1 MTTTSNTPASP
12 VSPAKPAADGQ
23 LPGHKVL
30 TYSFGDVANNLS
42 FMMTS
47 MFLTVYMT
55 EIVGLSAGIAGA
67 IYGITKIWAGV
78 ADLIAGQT
86 VDRINTRWG
95 RLRPWLL
102 FGSTPLVI
110 AFVLLFSVP
119 SGLSP
124 TMALV
129 WILLFDAL
137 FQLFYSFTNIPYG
150 SLSSAMTQN
159 PVDRSKLAGARSIAG
174 AVTGVGLTFLVAPQ
188 FKDTT
193 ADNIRMHFTLIMIAL
208 AVLAVILYV
217 ICFLNSRET
226 VPRGQGEISFRRTF
240 AMLPQNKP
248 LLILC
253 SAAFFLLG
261 AIFTANAIGMYVSLY
276 IVGGASYMPWLMLAS
291 TIGTIGIASLV
302 PTITVRFGKRNG
314 YVLSGLVLLAGYA
327 LVFFM
332 PENFLIVAL
341 MAWLLIGIGTG
352 GTNALMFSMQP
363 DTVDYGEYVAGIR
376 SEGGSYS
383 ILSFIRECG
392 QGLGGWLGLFV
403 MGAFGYVSGA
413 EAQTA
418 RAIDGIHMAAGL
430 VPAVMALIAIGI
442 MLAYPLT
449 LDEHARVIETL
460 NERRTQDQIADSAGV
475 DIERV
480 RNIEPVGDRRST
492 LLRHSDKPNPPI
504 VTLFGQR
511 GSGATSIAPMVAE
524 MLGEDYIE
532 QKFSSEQLTTV
543 ARRDLISDSNF
554 DRWLRAVFY
563 GGLQSDDLGGASDL
577 SANHNLAEGNTLE
590 VLSSVDNGG
599 VLLGRNGALVLGHA
613 VGAMHIRLV
622 APLDMRAERVSHQ
635 TGITFDEA
643 VDQCQT
649 EDRIRTEMANRLYR
663 WNPNL
668 DEYYDLTINTASIT
682 YKQVAETI
690 VALYRSKYPDNIA
703 VAPNTPARQ
712 DELTAPENEPRLEDK
727 LSGRP
732 VGHPDGPGAG

>member
-1 MTTTSNTPASP
+1 MPTTTAH
-12 VSPAKPAADGQ
+12 PAASDKNGQ

-30 TYSFGDVANNLS
+30 TYSLGDVANNLS

-86 VDRINTRWG
+86 VDRIDTRWG

-102 FGSTPLVI
+102 IGSTPLVI
-110 AFVLLFSVP
+110 SFVLLFSVP

-150 SLSSAMTQN
+150 SLSAAMTQN
-159 PVDRSKLAGARSIAG
+159 PVDRSKLAGARSIAS
-174 AVTGVGLTFLVAPQ
+174 AVTGVALTFLVAPQ

-193 ADNIRMHFTLIMIAL
+193 ADNIRLHFTLIMVGL
-208 AVLAVILYV
+208 AVLAVILYA
-217 ICFLNSRET
+217 ICFVNSRET
-226 VPRGQGEISFRRTF
+226 IPRGQGKISLGRTF
-240 AMLPQNKP
+240 AMLRQNKP
-248 LLILC
+248 LTILC

-261 AIFTANAIGMYVSLY
+261 AIFTANAIGMYVSIY
-276 IVGGASYMPWLMLAS
+276 IVGGAANMPWLMLAS
-291 TIGTIGIASLV
+291 TIGTIAVASLV

-332 PENFLIVAL
+332 PENSLIVAL

-352 GTNALMFSMQP
+352 GTNALMFSMQA
-363 DTVDYGEYVAGIR
+363 DTVDYGEYIAGIR

-383 ILSFIRECG
+383 ILSFIRKCG

-403 MGAFGYVSGA
+403 MGIFGYVSGA
-413 EAQTA
+413 DSQSA

-430 VPAVMALIAIGI
+430 VPAVMALIAIAI
-442 MLAYPLT
+442 ILAYPLT
-449 LDEHARVIETL
+449 LEEHARVIETL
-460 NERRTQDQIADSAGV
+460 NERRTQDQIADTAGV
-475 DIERV
+475 DLARV
-480 RNIEPVGDRRST
+480 RVKDADQLGDRRST
-492 LLRHSDKPNPPI
+492 LLRNPSRPNPPI

-511 GSGATSIAPMVAE
+511 GSGATSIAPLVAD
-524 MLGEDYIE
+524 MLGVDYID
-532 QKFSSEQLTTV
+532 QKFSSRQLTTV
-543 ARRDLISDSNF
+543 SSRDLISDSNF
-554 DRWLRAVFY
+554 DRWLRAVSY
-563 GGLQSDDLGGASDL
+563 GGVQSDDLGSASDL
-577 SANHNLAEGNTLE
+577 SANHHLAQGNTQE
-590 VLSSVDNGG
+590 VLSAVDNGG
-599 VLLGRNGALVLGHA
+599 VILGRNGAFVLGHA

-622 APLDMRAERVSHQ
+622 APLDMRAERVTHQ

-643 VDQCQT
+643 VQQCHT

-703 VAPNTPARQ
+703 VAPKTPTRPDDLPSPA
-712 DELTAPENEPRLEDK
+712 NEPRLDDK

-732 VGHPDGPGAG
+732 VGHPEGPGAG